1 MAKRFGGK
9 YSPDGDVQTAHEATT
24 APRNSFDG
32 TVPDAAGARSN
43 VLFVPAIVLV
53 ATTFWDG
60 AIPMATG
67 LVGAAV
73 LTLAAWLLRSGL
85 RAEAAYNARKIARRP
100 ALPRKMLASVLT
112 GIGAAIAVLAHQEG
126 LNPIGPAIFGIV
138 GAALHF
144 AAFGP
149 DPLKDKGMEG
159 VDTFQQDRVARVV
172 DEAEKHLAAMSD
184 AILRA
189 GDRGM
194 ERRVEQFQRTAR
206 ELFRTV
212 EEDPRDLTAARKYL
226 GVYLLGARDATI
238 KFADIYSRTGDAQ
251 ARTDYA
257 ALLDDLEQNF
267 SARTRKLLL
276 DDRSDLNV
284 EIEVLR
290 ERLQREGVTSSE
302 L

>member
-1 MAKRFGGK
+1 MARKYGGK
-9 YSPDGDVQTAHEATT
+9 YSPDGT
-24 APRNSFDG
+24 APSGETLPNGRNSFDG
-32 TVPDAAGARSN
+32 ANPDAAGARSN
-43 VLFVPAIVLV
+43 VMFVPAIVLV
-53 ATTFWDG
+53 ATTFSDG

-67 LVGAAV
+67 LIGAGT
-73 LTLAAWLLRSGL
+73 LTLAAWLTRGGL

-100 ALPRKMLASVLT
+100 ALPRKMIGSALT
-112 GIGAAIAVLAHQEG
+112 GIGAALAVAAHAEG
-126 LNPIGPAIFGIV
+126 FDILSPLIFGLA
-138 GAALHF
+138 GAGLHL

-149 DPLKDKGMEG
+149 DPLKHKGMEG
-159 VDTFQQDRVARVV
+159 IDTFQQDRVSRVV
-172 DEAEKHLAAMSD
+172 DEAESYLAAMSD

-212 EEDPRDLTAARKYL
+212 EEDPRDLTAARKYM
-226 GVYLLGARDATI
+226 GVYLRGARDATV
-238 KFADIYSRTGDAQ
+238 KFADINARTGDAQ
-251 ARTDYA
+251 ARNDYA

-267 SARTRKLLL
+267 AARTRKMLL

-290 ERLQREGVTSSE
+290 ERLQREGLRPTPQE
-302 L
+302 